1 MTQGEPPAHGSC
13 CQMRVPGRPVCC
25 APSFKGVLLVSD
37 QPIHTPAPS
46 AGLPHKCAAM
56 ACTLGYG
63 VVCGLIFPLMISSTF
78 LQAMS
83 LSHGAGN
90 SFGLLFFCAY
100 TIAMGL
106 CAIAHCSLS
115 RIPGNRV
122 LIAALACAF
131 AGNALMLG
139 RHLEIVTSGWPY
151 AIATAILV
159 GCGLALAELGWLVRL
174 AELGRTRPRALVRGV
189 PLAYLVGCLIAAFI
203 FCAAGPIE
211 LTFALAIIV
220 ASGVPLFTPILKRPT
235 SNTLASVRRPVDLV
249 KAVSYLAVFSFVFGT
264 VSQVSTTERA
274 GMLPIEAQALL
285 GIVIAALVMVGASL
299 AKRTVLPVNDLY
311 GVLFPIVAL
320 TLVALPFI
328 EAPALHVGA
337 SILVFVAFYL
347 TGINVRV
354 IVCQLGRDSRAHAIL
369 YASIALGVG
378 ALCILA
384 GVALGAGVLRD
395 QDLTMGLAFISLV
408 SLFVLSLNSVLAR
421 ALEKRS
427 TDKHALGA
435 ESPGVQPAPC
445 DASVHG
451 SASRVMPPTAP
462 RDAAHANNAAHSGE
476 AHGSALPE
484 NPTPAHPGASGANP
498 AVDARTAAIVAFA
511 AQHDMTARESEVLAL
526 VCQGRT
532 RTYIADELGISP
544 NTVKG
549 YIHAVYQKAGA
560 ANKQDLLDRVE
571 VFSAARA

>member
-1 MTQGEPPAHGSC
+1 
-13 CQMRVPGRPVCC
+13 
-25 APSFKGVLLVSD
+25 
-37 QPIHTPAPS
+37 
-46 AGLPHKCAAM
+46 
-56 ACTLGYG
+56 
-63 VVCGLIFPLMISSTF
+63 
-78 LQAMS
+78 MS

-100 TIAMGL
+100 TIAMGA
-106 CAIAHCSLS
+106 CAIAHRHLA

-122 LIAALACAF
+122 LIAALTCAF

-139 RHLEIVTSGWPY
+139 RHVGIVTPGWPY
-151 AIATAILV
+151 AIATAVLV
-159 GCGLALAELGWLVRL
+159 GCGLAVAELGWLVRL

-189 PLAYLVGCLIAAFI
+189 PLAYLGGCLIAAFI

-220 ASGVPLFTPILKRPT
+220 TSAIPLFTRLLKLPADSVAPT
-235 SNTLASVRRPVDLV
+235 TRRPVDLI

-264 VSQVSTTERA
+264 VSQVSTAER
-274 GMLPIEAQALL
+274 GGVLPLEAQALL
-285 GIVIAALVMVGASL
+285 GIAIASLIMVGASL

-320 TLVALPFI
+320 ALVALPFI
-328 EAPALHVGA
+328 ETPVLHVGT
-337 SILVFVAFYL
+337 SVLVFVAFYL

-354 IVCQLGRDSRAHAIL
+354 IACQLGRDCHSRVIL
-369 YASIALGVG
+369 YTSIALGAG

-421 ALEKRS
+421 GIENRS
-427 TDKHALGA
+427 AKKPSMGSPVSSPSHASGGMASHEGSETDAPGFAIVTATDKG
-435 ESPGVQPAPC
+435 
-445 DASVHG
+445 
-451 SASRVMPPTAP
+451 T
-462 RDAAHANNAAHSGE
+462 
-476 AHGSALPE
+476 
-484 NPTPAHPGASGANP
+484 NP
-498 AVDARTAAIVAFA
+498 AVSSASVTPAISAETSLDLRGAGIAAFA
-511 AQHDMTARESEVLAL
+511 AQHEMTTRESEVLAL
-526 VCQGRT
+526 ICQGRT
-532 RTYIADELGISP
+532 RTYIAEELGISP

-549 YIHAVYQKAGA
+549 YIHAVYQKVGA

-571 VFSAARA
+571 VFSATGV